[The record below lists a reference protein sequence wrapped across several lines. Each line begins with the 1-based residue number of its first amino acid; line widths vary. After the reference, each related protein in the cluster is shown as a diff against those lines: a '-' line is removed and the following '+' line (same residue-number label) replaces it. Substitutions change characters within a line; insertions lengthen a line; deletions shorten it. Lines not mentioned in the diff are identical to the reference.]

1 MRVSGT
7 HHCASEQNHKPYQRG
22 KTTNGGAR
30 EHSMSGL
37 IELRI
42 SHRLL
47 CEETRE
53 LFKHRLRLCG
63 VAVFMDTRPFPDPPD
78 KRF

>member
-1 MRVSGT
+1 
-7 HHCASEQNHKPYQRG
+7 
-22 KTTNGGAR
+22 
-30 EHSMSGL
+30 MSGL